1 MRVLSGLF
9 VLGLTFVGVS
19 LVASPASADGPV
31 IEIEG
36 IECFVGRP
44 QRPNSFYVL
53 QRVHGRAE
61 VIDLR
66 TSFTDEI
73 VRDADGVDR

>member
-9 VLGLTFVGVS
+9 VLGLSFAPVS
-19 LVASPASADGPV
+19 ASADAPV

-36 IECFVGRP
+36 IEPIVGNP

>member
-9 VLGLTFVGVS
+9 ALALTFVGIS
-19 LVASPASADGPV
+19 TVASSASAEDTV

-36 IECFVGRP
+36 IPPIVGTP
-44 QRPNSFYVL
+44 QRPNSFYIL

-73 VRDADGVDR
+73 VRDADGVAR